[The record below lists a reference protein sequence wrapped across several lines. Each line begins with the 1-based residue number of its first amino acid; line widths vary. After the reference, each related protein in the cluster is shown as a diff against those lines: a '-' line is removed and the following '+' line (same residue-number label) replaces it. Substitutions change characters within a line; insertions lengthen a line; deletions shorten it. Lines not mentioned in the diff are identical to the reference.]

1 MNSTTI
7 TTISTAKASKSAQ
20 YRQGWIGTQVMFT
33 TWEGQKI
40 QGTITR
46 WAQYHP
52 IATFSDGT
60 WARLDSQVEVVNV

>member
-1 MNSTTI
+1 MTRFTR
-7 TTISTAKASKSAQ
+7 ISTAKASKSAE
-20 YRQGWIGTQVMFT
+20 YRNSWLGTEVIYT
-33 TWEGQKI
+33 TWEGDKL

-60 WARLDSQVEVVNV
+60 WARLDDVVEVVNA